1 MPFESTAQRGWMYAN
16 HPAMAKRWEA
26 HTPKG
31 KHLPEHKHMP
41 QQGTHTAKS
50 EDHASGE
57 GKHNERAKGK
67 GPSVGDGAFKQKSK
81 SRYNM
86 ATHTMSKPKV
96 GQSGP
101 VKQTD
106 ASGSKSGFSGRTS
119 RVRALEPHEHRA
131 AAAVLHQAGHIHAAA
146 HHTAAADHMEGQ
158 HDEDGA
164 GNVGEA
170 RTGQPKGQRAGSRVM
185 TEIKAAGIPN
195 PPEAGGWKRWNAT
208 RPALAMVGDLISVA
222 LFFLAVYLASTFIFS
237 LPSYWR

>member
-119 RVRALEPHEHRA
+119 RIRSLEPHEHRA
-131 AAAVLHQAGHIHAAA
+131 AAAVLHAAGHIHAAA
-146 HHTAAADHMEGQ
+146 HHTAAADHMENEAESG
-158 HDEDGA
+158 HDDGA
-164 GNVGEA
+164 GNTDEVQHALPPGN
-170 RTGQPKGQRAGSRVM
+170 RAGSRGHNGDQGSGYRQSPGSSFGPKR
-185 TEIKAAGIPN
+185 EGN
-195 PPEAGGWKRWNAT
+195 PSSPGNGW
-208 RPALAMVGDLISVA
+208 
-222 LFFLAVYLASTFIFS
+222 
-237 LPSYWR
+237 